1 MTKTILWL
9 DDLRNPEERIWLDK
23 LIEFGINT
31 SYFTLENYQSHPTIK
46 ALLSN

>member
-23 LIEFGINT
+23 LIQITYEV
-31 SYFTLENYQSHPTIK
+31 Y
-46 ALLSN
+46 